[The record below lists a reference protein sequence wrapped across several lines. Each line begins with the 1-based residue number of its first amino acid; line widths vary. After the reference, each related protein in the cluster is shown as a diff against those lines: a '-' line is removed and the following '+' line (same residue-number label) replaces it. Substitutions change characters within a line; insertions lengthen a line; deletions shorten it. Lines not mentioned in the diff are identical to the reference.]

1 LVGRNVAKRKEPQ
14 QGNSYRFDRVL
25 REESEEGVMVG
36 DMTHVLGSVAGLVG
50 VAWLGEG
57 AIKEMGY
64 PKTAILWSVVVFIGG
79 SIVVFKWAWD
89 KVESAMGGFN
99 FF

>member
-1 LVGRNVAKRKEPQ
+1 
-14 QGNSYRFDRVL
+14 
-25 REESEEGVMVG
+25 
-36 DMTHVLGSVAGLVG
+36 
-50 VAWLGEG
+50 
-57 AIKEMGY
+57 MGY
-64 PKTAILWSVVVFIGG
+64 PKTAILWTVVVFIGG